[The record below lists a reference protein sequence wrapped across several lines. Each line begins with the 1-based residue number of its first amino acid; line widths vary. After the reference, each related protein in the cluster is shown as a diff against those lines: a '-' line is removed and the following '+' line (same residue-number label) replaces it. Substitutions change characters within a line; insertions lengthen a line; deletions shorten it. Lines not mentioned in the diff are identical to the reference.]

1 MLGLFTNGASKSVLK
16 HLEDVRAKVLQ
27 TQELTGKYNKRMDEL
42 NKLNK
47 VLTTGYVNNLNL
59 VVDLSQLL
67 TDYRDTLNE
76 VLNVMKKFDDMIL
89 TDLNNTDIE
98 HIKQLTDDKLIKV
111 GKFFETDVQNV
122 KSMLASLEKTELISR
137 LDKAKE
143 NFQNTRNQ
151 SVETRAYLGS
161 LGSRGGGLTRR
172 KRAPPKR
179 IIVSKA
185 NKGKK

>member
-16 HLEDVRAKVLQ
+16 HLEDVRSKVLQ
-27 TQELTGKYNKRMDEL
+27 TQELTGKYNKRMEEL

-89 TDLNNTDIE
+89 NDLNNTDIE
-98 HIKQLTDDKLIKV
+98 HIKQLTDEKLIKV
-111 GKFFETDVQNV
+111 GRFFETDVQNV
-122 KSMLASLEKTELISR
+122 KSMLASLGKTDLITR
-137 LDKAKE
+137 LDKTKE
-143 NFQNTRNQ
+143 NFSNTYNQ
-151 SVETRAYLGS
+151 SLQAYNNLS
-161 LGSRGGGLTRR
+161 TNRGGGLAR
-172 KRAPPKR
+172 KRRVSQKR